1 MNVDTVVGEGTV
13 TKGRFQ
19 QALGDATQDPLLQR
33 EGMTNQLSGTVRQA
47 FGGLRD
53 FVRRQPLAA
62 AMIATLAG
70 ALLLRG
76 SSRRRG

>member
-1 MNVDTVVGEGTV
+1 MNIDTVVGEGTV
-13 TKGRFQ
+13 TKGRLKES
-19 QALGDATQDPLLQR
+19 LGAATEDPILQR
-33 EGMTNQLSGTVRQA
+33 EGIADQLSGTVRQA

-62 AMIATLAG
+62 AMIATLAR

-76 SSRRRG
+76 STRRRG